1 MEKEEI
7 EIKNQAALLLNLK
20 NKKKVLKKIIRKEK
34 KIIKNKKLI

>member
-1 MEKEEI
+1 MKKEEI
-7 EIKNQAALLLNLK
+7 EVKNQAVLLLNLK